1 MRQRRSRLAAVLGM
15 ILAISIGHSA
25 RGELLMVTMD
35 ADFQKGCTKQMWIL
49 ARENGKLSVTGGT
62 LFVYR
67 DDIDLVLA
75 DTLIFDGGC
84 EGLLTSHKAVL
95 LSRLVPVANP
105 TLVGLSRGQIGLV
118 LPAAEFQDILSQFQ
132 PVPIVAAVPPP
143 PPGPPHPPFFEFGGK
158 PPPEQR
164 LAIGDRVRSCHLD
177 DVCINPSEKKICAA
191 VRCEQNGKSVAINLC
206 SSNEHEIKA
215 SLGPVELS
223 FKVKA
228 AGEK

>member
-1 MRQRRSRLAAVLGM
+1 
-15 ILAISIGHSA
+15 
-25 RGELLMVTMD
+25 MVTMD

-132 PVPIVAAVPPP
+132 PVPIWPPCRRRLRVPLILPFSNLAGSLLRSSGWRSATGFGAAI
-143 PPGPPHPPFFEFGGK
+143 
-158 PPPEQR
+158 
-164 LAIGDRVRSCHLD
+164 LTT
-177 DVCINPSEKKICAA
+177 CA
-191 VRCEQNGKSVAINLC
+191 
-206 SSNEHEIKA
+206 
-215 SLGPVELS
+215 
-223 FKVKA
+223 
-228 AGEK
+228 